1 MPLVTVNW
9 LARHT
14 GKDWRTISKRT
25 AKLPRTRDRLDCAT
39 ALEAIYCGLDSENGE
54 FISTPEAVRQLT
66 IAKKSEIDLEME
78 IKRGDRIPI
87 ADCLAVDNEVFQ
99 AIAGTIKAN
108 RGKRLD
114 EDVTNEIFDN
124 LRDWAGRLNGN
135 GKHD

>member
-39 ALEAIYCGLDSENGE
+39 ALEAIYCGLNTENGE
-54 FISTPEAVRQLT
+54 FVSTPEAVRQLT
-66 IAKKSEIDLEME
+66 IAKKQEIDLSME
-78 IKRGDRIPI
+78 IQAGKRIPI
-87 ADCLAVDNEVFQ
+87 EDCLEADNECFQ
-99 AIAGTIKAN
+99 TIAGTIKAN
-108 RGKRLD
+108 RNKVLN
-114 EDVTNEIFDN
+114 ETLTNELFET

-135 GKHD
+135 GTH